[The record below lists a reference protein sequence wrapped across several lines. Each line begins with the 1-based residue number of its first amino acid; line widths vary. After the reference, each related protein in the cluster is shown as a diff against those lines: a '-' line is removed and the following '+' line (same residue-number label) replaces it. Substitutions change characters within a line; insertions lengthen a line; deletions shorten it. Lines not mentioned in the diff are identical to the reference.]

1 MKSTAFLCFALM
13 TAFSQEAA
21 PLLAPGTTGEQ
32 VARPVPAKPA
42 LPNGLYATIKTS
54 MGDIKVQLLEKESP
68 LAVKNFVGLA
78 TGTKTWTDPRTH
90 QPTRK
95 PLYNGVIFHRVIPD
109 FMIQGGDP
117 LGNGRGEPGYTFKN
131 ENTPGL
137 NFDRKG
143 RLAMANRGP
152 DTNGSQ
158 FFITVAPYPSLNGG
172 YTIFG
177 QVIEGQEVADKI
189 SQVPRDSQDKPLTP
203 VTIQRILIARVGPAP
218 AATSAHGTTAHKAST
233 TAHHAGTSAHK
244 ASTSAH
250 KASTSAT
257 QKTTQ

>member
-32 VARPVPAKPA
+32 AAAKPAPAMKPA

-54 MGDIKVQLLEKESP
+54 MGDIKAQLLEKESP
-68 LAVKNFVGLA
+68 LAVKNFVGLS

-95 PLYNGVIFHRVIPD
+95 PLYSGTTFHRVIPD

-117 LGNGRGEPGYTFKN
+117 LGNGMGTPGFTFRN

-137 NFDRKG
+137 IFDRKG
-143 RLAMANRGP
+143 LLAMANAGP

-177 QVIEGQEVADKI
+177 KVIEGQDVADKI
-189 SQVPRDSQDKPLTP
+189 SQVPRDREDKPLTP
-203 VTIQRILIARVGPAP
+203 VTIQRIVIARVGPAP
-218 AATSAHGTTAHKAST
+218 AAAPAHRTTTVHKAST
-233 TAHHAGTSAHK
+233 TAPK
-244 ASTSAH
+244 
-250 KASTSAT
+250 
-257 QKTTQ
+257 KTTQ

>member
-1 MKSTAFLCFALM
+1 MKSSAFLCFCLM

-32 VARPVPAKPA
+32 VAQPAPAKKPA
-42 LPNGLYATIKTS
+42 LPNGLYATLKTS
-54 MGDIKVQLLEKESP
+54 MGDITVQLFEKESP
-68 LAVKNFVGLA
+68 RAVKNFVGLS
-78 TGTKTWTDPRTH
+78 TGTKTWTDPRTG

-95 PLYNGVIFHRVIPD
+95 PLYNGVVFHRVIPD

-137 NFDRKG
+137 TFDRKG

-177 QVIEGQEVADKI
+177 QVIEGQDVADRI

-203 VTIQRILIARVGPAP
+203 VTIQRIVIVRVGPAP
-218 AATSAHGTTAHKAST
+218 AAAPAHRTTAHTASTTAHKAST
-233 TAHHAGTSAHK
+233 SAAK
-244 ASTSAH
+244 
-250 KASTSAT
+250 
-257 QKTTQ
+257 KTTQ

>member
-1 MKSTAFLCFALM
+1 MKSSAFLCFALM

-32 VARPVPAKPA
+32 AAAQPAPATKPA
-42 LPNGLYATIKTS
+42 LANGLYATIKTS
-54 MGDIKVQLLEKESP
+54 MGDIKVQLFEKESP
-68 LAVKNFVGLA
+68 LAVKNFVGLS
-78 TGTKTWTDPRTH
+78 TGTKTWTDPRTG

-95 PLYNGVIFHRVIPD
+95 PLYNGTTFHRVIPD

-117 LGNGRGEPGYTFKN
+117 LGNGRGEPGYVFKN

-137 NFDRKG
+137 TFDRKG

-158 FFITVAPYPSLNGG
+158 FFITVAPYPYLNGG

-189 SQVPRDSQDKPLTP
+189 SQVPRNSEDKPLSP
-203 VTIQRILIARVGPAP
+203 VTIQRIVIARVGPAP
-218 AATSAHGTTAHKAST
+218 AAAPAHRTTTVHKAST
-233 TAHHAGTSAHK
+233 TAP
-244 ASTSAH
+244 
-250 KASTSAT
+250 